1 MHTIVAMTDV
11 TQFVSRNR
19 WRDLNNL
26 YRPIR
31 REDREP
37 NDGSGVCSCH
47 FRGGDKKA
55 SREVFERNKSKLF
68 DFEEPKPSKR
78 GTKRKSSPLKENLL
92 LPDTE
97 IPSLPSKLDG
107 QAVKVEN
114 IILEVKLE
122 NKQRE
127 LEETKQK
134 EKYARKCYTVAN
146 LSDRVICMETGLP
159 N

>member
-1 MHTIVAMTDV
+1 MHAIVAMIDV

-26 YRPIR
+26 YRAIR

-37 NDGSGVCSCH
+37 NDGSRVCSCH

-55 SREVFERNKSKLF
+55 SPEVFERNKSKLF
-68 DFEEPKPSKR
+68 DFEKPKPSKR

-92 LPDTE
+92 PDDTKAETE
-97 IPSLPSKLDG
+97 IPSLPSKLDD

-114 IILEVKLE
+114 IILEAKLE

-127 LEETKQK
+127 LEETK
-134 EKYARKCYTVAN
+134 
-146 LSDRVICMETGLP
+146 
-159 N
+159 